1 VVLASLVFLGFL
13 AVLRSRLV
21 EAEGKPGRLT
31 GLAHSAGTVA
41 ATLLVVA
48 GVFWGA
54 VAYTANE
61 DTAFQVDPNT
71 KRLVG
76 EMAYLLFVTGVFSAL
91 PLVLATS
98 LVARRTGVLP
108 RWLAWLGLLVAVT
121 MLGALAVLPFFF
133 FLGWTLL
140 VSVVLLLRHPGRVTA
155 PAAPVE
161 SGA

>member
-1 VVLASLVFLGFL
+1 M
-13 AVLRSRLV
+13 
-21 EAEGKPGRLT
+21 EAEEKPGRLT

-41 ATLLVVA
+41 ATLWVSA

-71 KRLVG
+71 ERLVG
-76 EMAYLLFVTGVFSAL
+76 EMAYLLFVTGIFSAL

-108 RWLAWLGLLVAVT
+108 LAC
-121 MLGALAVLPFFF
+121 LARPARRGDHARRARSPPSSSFS
-133 FLGWTLL
+133 G
-140 VSVVLLLRHPGRVTA
+140 GRC
-155 PAAPVE
+155 
-161 SGA
+161 S